1 MTPNKERDHPLERLY
16 SLNRVEEVFD
26 VNVRTVRRWVKAGEL
41 PFYRLGRQLRV
52 TPQDLDDFLSARRE
66 G

>member
-1 MTPNKERDHPLERLY
+1 MTPNNERDHPLERMY
-16 SLNRVEEVFD
+16 SLKRVAEILA